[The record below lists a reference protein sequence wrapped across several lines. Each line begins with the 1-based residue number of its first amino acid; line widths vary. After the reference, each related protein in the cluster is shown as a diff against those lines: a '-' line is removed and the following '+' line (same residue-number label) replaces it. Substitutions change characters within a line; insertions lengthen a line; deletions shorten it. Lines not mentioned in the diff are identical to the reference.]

1 MYRLIPMKCRLNHH
15 HVFKKQQI
23 VRQSTVAV
31 TNQTTDTAQN
41 VKKIVRPK
49 KIDRSPTDLLY
60 TLSATVGRDP
70 TAKHYKFHDDPF
82 LTPPRHSSRELYALA
97 QESGKRTAQWIRD
110 KYGHLFN
117 VSLVCVCNAYNN
129 SNSLLKLFIYRVT
142 RPSHRSQHSCQN
154 LILPKKRR
162 FHCVIWKMQSI
173 RLMQPM
179 QK

>member
-1 MYRLIPMKCRLNHH
+1 MYRLIPTKCRLNHQ

-31 TNQTTDTAQN
+31 TNQTTNTAGN

-60 TLSATVGRDP
+60 TLSATIGRDP

-82 LTPPRHSSRELYALA
+82 LTPPRYSSRELFALA

-110 KYGHLFN
+110 KYGGLFN
-117 VSLVCVCNAYNN
+117 VSP
-129 SNSLLKLFIYRVT
+129 LFVT
-142 RPSHRSQHSCQN
+142 
-154 LILPKKRR
+154 
-162 FHCVIWKMQSI
+162 VIRI
-173 RLMQPM
+173 TAFY
-179 QK
+179 